1 MIITKSFICNNIE
14 TNYSNIAYSLVL
26 THSCLLTRA
35 YSLDSLTITHSL
47 THSLTHSVTH
57 YYSLLPT
64 HYYSLTTNILFM
76 LLTGLIPSPVI
87 LPPLEDLLSSENSQ
101 KILFLNSR
109 LSALNETLPI
119 GCGHDQFAPRTA
131 TSKDVIISIAFWR

>member
-47 THSLTHSVTH
+47 TH

-87 LPPLEDLLSSENSQ
+87 LPPLEDLLSSENNQ

-109 LSALNETLPI
+109 LSALKETLSI
-119 GCGHDQFAPRTA
+119 GCGHDQFAPRAA
-131 TSKDVIISIAFWR
+131 TSNDVIISIAFWR

>member
-26 THSCLLTRA
+26 THSCLLIRFTH
-35 YSLDSLTITHSL
+35 YYSLTITHSL
-47 THSLTHSVTH
+47 LLTH

-119 GCGHDQFAPRTA
+119 GCGHDQFAPRAA
-131 TSKDVIISIAFWR
+131 TSNDVIISIAFWR